1 MDTIAPR
8 DGQAVGQDADHRCP
22 HCQAANRPGARFC
35 TRCGQSLRAGRIPL
49 AAAGGERK
57 LVTVM
62 FADIS
67 GFTARS
73 EHLDPEEVVT
83 MMNACFVELDKAV
96 SRYEG
101 TIDKFIG
108 DAMMVLFGAPA
119 AHENDAERA
128 VRCALEMQ
136 ARLAAFSA
144 TQPGGDSGAQ
154 RPLALHIGIN
164 TGLVVAGE
172 IGTPRRRDY
181 TVMGDAVNLASRL
194 ESAATAGQ
202 ILIGAGTHRLVEQLF
217 QCRPLPPLALKG
229 KSEPQQAYE
238 VVGVTEAV
246 SARGFERA
254 GVRALL
260 LGRDR
265 ELDLLSN
272 AVQALDAGQGGLGCI
287 VAEAGL
293 GKSRL
298 TAELRDRVGNRVTWV
313 EARSLAYGAAIPYHA
328 LQNAFRQLLDV
339 PATLAPGEAVARI
352 RKGLAAFGDG
362 ADATAPVL
370 WPHVVA
376 LLGYPLP
383 DDPAAARLTAMDSA
397 ARNGEFS
404 WLLREHW
411 RRVAEVRPTVLVF
424 EDLHWADPATVGLVR
439 DLLPVTREAPLL
451 FLLLYRPEN
460 EGPLARLRPLAE
472 GDPRARVLRLQP
484 LNREQ
489 STEMVRALLD
499 RYHLPS
505 ELHARLL
512 EKAEG
517 NPFYLEEV
525 SRALLDHG
533 AVSTE
538 GGLWVQVQVDEL
550 DVPDSLHGLIAT
562 RVDRLSPA
570 LKSTLQRAAV
580 IGRHFSA
587 AGLTAL
593 VDEPPI
599 LPSHLAE
606 LEGRELIKPGPATPA
621 AEYAF
626 KHALVQEVAYSSL
639 LKEQR
644 RLLHRVLADHLDP
657 QHTEPGLL
665 AYHYERAEEWPQAL
679 RWLTTAAEVAY
690 AQYANATALDLVGR
704 ALAAWGEVYP
714 ADAPPD
720 ALRTK
725 IALYELLAAVGTTM
739 ADRAAMQ
746 QAAAGL
752 RETGAALDDAR
763 ARVHGY
769 LTATH
774 LNHLESDWDAWE
786 KNIATAHASAAASG
800 DQDLISDVYVRQARL
815 YTARLGPHAAIPYL
829 RRSAA
834 ISYLIHD
841 DRELTDSLNNLALAY
856 QTTGETRRAA
866 WHAAYALKLSLR
878 LGDLRLTAGN
888 YLSVGR
894 IALLRGQLAAGL
906 ASMQAGQRDADR
918 AGQARLQVI
927 TRDHVSMAYSAI
939 GLYAQALEAA
949 GEAGALI
956 RRHGLD
962 DLIGFNITTRAD
974 ALIGQGRYDDARSAL
989 DEMRR
994 RRSTGQLGQWM
1005 GPLLIRRSRID
1016 WLDGRPA
1023 QARATL
1029 IAARAHLPH
1038 LPSDLLAYSLWAAAS
1053 LGVGDLTDAQ
1063 ARIDQA
1069 LTWLAQTGNELDAPF
1084 AYAVAARVYAALGR
1098 DDLFAAYVA
1107 QARSAIQRQWT
1118 ALAHPRHQAAFAARW
1133 ARRTAPLGLGDAL
1146 TPVAES

>member
-1 MDTIAPR
+1 MNKIAPHAAP
-8 DGQAVGQDADHRCP
+8 AVAQDVDNRCP

-35 TRCGQSLRAGRIPL
+35 TRCGRSLHARRIPL
-49 AAAGGERK
+49 AAASGERK

-83 MMNACFVELDKAV
+83 MMNACFVELDQAV

-136 ARLAAFSA
+136 ARLAAFSETHSSDLA
-144 TQPGGDSGAQ
+144 RRQ
-154 RPLALHIGIN
+154 PLALHIGIN

-202 ILIGAGTHRLVEQLF
+202 ILIGAGTHRQVERLF
-217 QCRPLPPLALKG
+217 QCRPLPPLTLKG

-238 VVGVTEAV
+238 VVGVTEAA

-254 GVRALL
+254 GVRAPL

-272 AVQALDAGQGGLGCI
+272 AVQALEAGQGGLGCI

-339 PATLAPGEAVARI
+339 PASSAPGEAVARI

-383 DDPAAARLTAMDSA
+383 ADPAATRVTTMDSA

-411 RRVAEVRPTVLVF
+411 RRVARVRPTVIVF

-439 DLLPVTREAPLL
+439 DLLPVTRDAALL

-484 LNREQ
+484 LSLEQ
-489 STEMVRALLD
+489 STQMVRALLD
-499 RYHLPS
+499 RYHLPP

-525 SRALLDHG
+525 SRSLLDHG
-533 AVSTE
+533 VVSTE
-538 GGLWVQVQVDEL
+538 GGLWVHLQVEEL
-550 DVPDSLHGLIAT
+550 DIPDSLHSLIAT

-580 IGRHFSA
+580 IGRQFSA

-606 LEGRELIKPGPATPA
+606 LEGRELIKPGPATTGTDG
-621 AEYAF
+621 YAF
-626 KHALVQEVAYSSL
+626 KHALVQEVAYGSL

-644 RLLHRVLADHLDP
+644 RLLHRVLADHLDT

-679 RWLTTAAEVAY
+679 QWLSTAAEIAY
-690 AQYANATALDLVGR
+690 AQYANSTALDLVGR
-704 ALAAWGEVYP
+704 ALAAWAQVYP
-714 ADAPPD
+714 ADAPAD

-725 IALYELLAAVGTTM
+725 VALYELLAAVGVAL
-739 ADRAAMQ
+739 ADRAALP
-746 QAAAGL
+746 QAAGGL
-752 RETGAALDDAR
+752 RDTGTTLDDAR

-769 LTATH
+769 LTATQ
-774 LNHLESDWDAWE
+774 LNHLESDWDTWE
-786 KNIATAHASAAASG
+786 KNISAAHAIAAASG

-815 YTARLGPHAAIPYL
+815 YTNRLGPHAAIPYL

-856 QTTGETRRAA
+856 QTTGEIRRAA

-894 IALLRGQLAAGL
+894 IALLRGQLASGL

-918 AGQARLQVI
+918 AGQARLQAI
-927 TRDHVSMAYSAI
+927 TRDHVSMAYSTI
-939 GLYAQALEAA
+939 GLYTQALEAA

-974 ALIGQGRYDDARSAL
+974 ALIGMGRYDDARSTL

-1005 GPLLIRRSRID
+1005 GPLLIRRSLID

-1029 IAARAHLPH
+1029 VAARAHLPH
-1038 LPSDLLAYSLWAAAS
+1038 LPSDLSAYTLWAAAC
-1053 LGVGDLTDAQ
+1053 LGMGDLADAQ

-1069 LTWLAQTGNELDAPF
+1069 LAWLAQTANELDAPF
-1084 AYAVAARVYAALGR
+1084 TYAVAARVYAALGR
-1098 DDLFAAYVA
+1098 PDLFTDYVT
-1107 QARSAIQRQWT
+1107 QARVAIYRQWT
-1118 ALAHPRHQAAFAARW
+1118 ALANPRRQAAFAARW
-1133 ARRTAPLGLGDAL
+1133 ARHTAPLGLADAL
-1146 TPVAES
+1146 TPLADS